1 MGNQPEQPNFL
12 TPPEAAIRAGVTPRC
27 VTGWCWRVPG
37 LAVRVMGRWRVDP
50 AALDRLLRGQMP
62 LSAGGDHAQAA

>member
-1 MGNQPEQPNFL
+1 MGTLPEPNPKNFL

-37 LAVRVMGRWRVDP
+37 LAVRVMGRWRVKVMN
-50 AALDRLLRGQMP
+50 G
-62 LSAGGDHAQAA
+62 